1 MLILLS
7 INIKITNIETK
18 NTKKKKKICVLKDC
32 NKNNNINLNYR
43 PNSVGQAV
51 QNKINNFCNRSTP
64 IQPRQPIN
72 NVYNKF
78 YLK

>member
-18 NTKKKKKICVLKDC
+18 NTKKKKKICVLKNC
-32 NKNNNINLNYR
+32 NKNNNLNLNYR
-43 PNSVGQAV
+43 QNSVGQAV
-51 QNKINNFCNRSTP
+51 QNKINNSSCNRSTP

-72 NVYNKF
+72 NVYKTES
-78 YLK
+78 